1 MMDPG
6 AGLPKI
12 DPLRERLAAPEL
24 AHARAT
30 LRTNGVF
37 ALVEHSSALLAEI
50 AASRARFEELS
61 RMIEG
66 RPPAERAHMIE
77 GYLRASARSP
87 VELAEDLRAL
97 HGPQGLLDPAA
108 LGERTERLADQLER
122 MIEMNLALMLV
133 AMSPTDA
140 PGVNVKAL
148 MPLAKTSGRWSRRV
162 EALNLIGLLS
172 RAEINPANRTSMAV
186 LTRQLAARTEH
197 RWVQPAALDAF
208 AAANVDA
215 AHEMAR
221 ERLTKPDDG
230 DDFLV
235 RARIV
240 DLIPRY
246 RNVGWSDLLP
256 LAWADPSDLVRL
268 TAANIERDART
279 LERAACRDP
288 SYKVRAATIIA
299 FAKRVDEQ
307 AEPAITYALANDTHD
322 FVVQTASE
330 ELVALVRR
338 GKPPSFEAQSALQG
352 AVERVE
358 LGPAVRTACA
368 DALAEIDVLSNA
380 IKRSVYDALLPIVDN
395 TPVGGST
402 RILSKVFSIMDDEN
416 LGRVLTVLARADYAL
431 SIDRIPEGII
441 LYRGE
446 PRKFAFWRFLY
457 ELRHPTPSKRQAFV
471 HTWGRKPRGSL
482 RAPPGGLAELTA
494 TQVPG
499 ERVLVERS
507 GGWGRHLPL
516 VDDLLATGVFRPK
529 PVAISS
535 AFGITRL
542 QPPASVAD
550 RAHAW
555 LTLSFR
561 YAALADLRRRALDSD
576 EPATQLAYVN
586 EVVRAT
592 GISLSYAP
600 HAFGGVSGGLELSA
614 PTGLS
619 YVAPPRMYQSQ
630 EVPLPP
636 PPPTA
641 PPPPPEPPPPPPPPP
656 EFSGSFAFL
665 APGPL
670 SAITDRFPELGET
683 WHELTSYATSSEG
696 NRLPELA
703 AYVLV
708 VLGAMMARAI
718 VIRRSIER
726 DRRAIPLVI
735 GGWGTRG
742 KSGTERLKAGLF
754 QGLGHETLVKTTG
767 CEAMFIHAIP
777 GMPAREVFI
786 YRPYDKATVWEQR
799 DVLGLGSRFGAR
811 VFLYECMALQPDLVN
826 LIQAQWMRDDMSTL
840 TNAYPDHE
848 DVQGPAGFDVATTI
862 SEFIPTKGMLFTSED
877 QMLPILAGAA
887 KARETTM
894 RSVPQREADLISDD
908 LLKRFPYQEHPRNI
922 ALVTSMARALGIPP
936 LLAIVEMADNVVPDL
951 GVLKT
956 YPTVPWL
963 GRQLTFSNGM
973 SANERTGAL
982 ANWRRTGFDKLEPDS
997 DPKRWVI
1004 TVVNNRG
1011 DRIARSEVFA
1021 RFLVEDIAA
1030 HRHILIGSNVG
1041 GLVGFIRTALD
1052 RHLLASSP
1060 THNLAGTPAEA
1071 LQTARLRIDRSFAKL
1086 KVGKTTAASVLAE
1099 CAALGFPQLD
1109 PAQVEQLLAPS
1120 APAEPYEVGKRTVE
1134 AAFSNYEDAERRP
1147 YMVAMIARR
1156 RAVIA
1161 IHQLVTQ
1168 ALTSDPKAIDRAFGA
1183 TYRALFDEGVVP
1195 LHDYSLTGDQII
1207 DIIAKRTPP
1216 GANVS
1221 IMGVQNIKG
1230 TGLDFVY
1237 RWVGTDMVAKS
1248 LNALK
1253 SPVKEQRERALRELL
1268 VHDDYG
1274 LVDASLALGT
1284 VEAAR
1289 DRDADRAAL
1298 PYEAVVAR
1306 LRDVVTTRTKKL
1318 TATGKVSVT
1327 ARVRKIFG
1335 ETFDYLDSIRRQRM
1349 ARDVVTALVA
1359 GRMSHAMAAVRMRE
1373 IVARAK
1379 GQWMVAARSG

>member
-1 MMDPG
+1 VNNAG
-6 AGLPKI
+6 GLPKI
-12 DPLRERLAAPEL
+12 DSLRERLAAPEL
-24 AHARAT
+24 AQART
-30 LRTNGVF
+30 ILGQGGVF
-37 ALVEHSSALLAEI
+37 ALLDHASAALGEI

-61 RMIEG
+61 RVIEG
-66 RPPAERAHMIE
+66 RAPAERRQIIE
-77 GYLRASARSP
+77 GYLRASTRPGES
-87 VELAEDLRAL
+87 LKEDLEAL
-97 HGPQGLLDPAA
+97 HGPDGLLDPAA
-108 LGERTERLADQLER
+108 LGERTERMADQLER
-122 MIEMNLALMLV
+122 VIEMNLALMNV
-133 AMSPTDA
+133 AVAPTDMV
-140 PGVNVKAL
+140 GVNVKLL

-162 EALNLIGLLS
+162 EALALIGQLS
-172 RAEINPANRTSMAV
+172 RADINPANRTLLAV

-221 ERLTKPDDG
+221 ERLTKPDGG

-240 DLIPRY
+240 ELIPRY
-246 RNVGWSDLLP
+246 RNVGWSDLMP

-268 TAANIERDART
+268 TAANIERELPA
-279 LERAACRDP
+279 LESASCRDS
-288 SYKVRAATIIA
+288 SYKVRAAALIA
-299 FAKRVDEQ
+299 FAKRADDL
-307 AEPAITYALANDTHD
+307 AEPAMVYALANDTND
-322 FVVQTASE
+322 FVVQTAAE
-330 ELVALVRR
+330 ELVALVHR
-338 GKPPSFEAQSALQG
+338 GKTPSLASQTALQR
-352 AVERVE
+352 AAERVD
-358 LGPAVRTACA
+358 LGPAVRTGCA

-380 IKRSVYDALLPIVDN
+380 IKRSVYDALVPIVDN

-402 RILSKVFSIMDDEN
+402 RILGKVFSVMDDDN

-431 SIDRIPEGII
+431 SIDRIPEGLI

-446 PRKFAFWRFLY
+446 PRKFAFWRFLF
-457 ELRHPTPSKRQAFV
+457 ELRNPTPSKRQAFI

-482 RAPPGGLAELTA
+482 RSPPGGLAELTA

-516 VDDLLATGVFRPK
+516 VDDLLATGVFTPK

-542 QPPASVAD
+542 RPPAHLAD
-550 RAHAW
+550 RAQAW

-586 EVVRAT
+586 EVTRAT
-592 GISLSYAP
+592 GIALSYAP

-619 YVAPPRMYQSQ
+619 YVAPP
-630 EVPLPP
+630 PP
-636 PPPTA
+636 PPGPR
-641 PPPPPEPPPPPPPPP
+641 
-656 EFSGSFAFL
+656 SFTFL

-670 SAITDRFPELGET
+670 SVIADRFPEIGET
-683 WHELTSYATSSEG
+683 WHDLTSYAASSQG

-718 VIRRSIER
+718 VIRRAIEH

-767 CEAMFIHAIP
+767 CEAMFIHSIP

-799 DVLGLGSRFGAR
+799 DVLGLGRRFGAR

-887 KARETTM
+887 KERGTTM
-894 RSVPQREADLISDD
+894 RSVPQREAELISDD

-982 ANWRRTGFDKLEPDS
+982 ANWRRTGFDKLEPDT
-997 DPKRWVI
+997 DPKRWVV

-1021 RFLVEDIAA
+1021 RFLVEDIGA

-1052 RHLLASSP
+1052 RHILASSP
-1060 THNLAGTPAEA
+1060 THNLAGSPAEA
-1071 LQTARLRIDRSFAKL
+1071 MQTARSRLDRAFAKV
-1086 KVGKTTAASVLAE
+1086 KVGKTTAASVIAE

-1109 PAQVEQLLAPS
+1109 PALVERLLAPS
-1120 APAEPYEVGKRTVE
+1120 TPAEPYDAGRRAVE
-1134 AAFSNYEDAERRP
+1134 SALANFEDAERRP
-1147 YMVAMIARR
+1147 YVVSMIARR

-1168 ALTSDPKAIDRAFGA
+1168 ALASDPKSIDRAFGA
-1183 TYRALFDEGVVP
+1183 TYRALFNEGVVP
-1195 LHDYSLTGDQII
+1195 LVDYALTGDQII
-1207 DIIAKRTPP
+1207 DIIAKQTPP
-1216 GANVS
+1216 GAQVS

-1248 LNALK
+1248 LDGLK
-1253 SPVKEQRERALRELL
+1253 SPTKEQRERALRALL

-1274 LVDASLALGT
+1274 LVDASLALST
-1284 VEAAR
+1284 VEEAR
-1289 DRDADRAAL
+1289 DRDTERATL

-1306 LRDVVTTRTKKL
+1306 LRDVVAMRTKKL
-1318 TATGKVSVT
+1318 TAKGKASVT
-1327 ARVRKIFG
+1327 ARVRKLFG

-1379 GQWMVAARSG
+1379 GQWMVARAS

>member
-1 MMDPG
+1 MMG
-6 AGLPKI
+6 ASGLPKI
-12 DPLRERLAAPEL
+12 DSLRERLAAPEL
-24 AHARAT
+24 AHARA
-30 LRTNGVF
+30 LLVQGGV
-37 ALVEHSSALLAEI
+37 LALLDHAFASLGEI

-61 RMIEG
+61 RVIEG
-66 RPPAERAHMIE
+66 RPPMERRQVIE
-77 GYLRASARSP
+77 GYLRATAGSP
-87 VELAEDLRAL
+87 TSLKEDLQAL
-97 HGPQGLLDPAA
+97 HGPDGLLDPAA
-108 LGERTERLADQLER
+108 LGERTERMADQLER
-122 MIEMNLALMLV
+122 VIEMNLALMNV
-133 AMSPTDA
+133 ALSPTDMV
-140 PGVNVKAL
+140 GVNVKLL

-162 EALNLIGLLS
+162 EALGLIGQLS
-172 RAEINPANRTSMAV
+172 RADINPANRTSMAV

-221 ERLTKPDDG
+221 ERLTKPDGG

-268 TAANIERDART
+268 TAANIEREVPA
-279 LERAACRDP
+279 LETAACRD
-288 SYKVRAATIIA
+288 SSHKVRAAALIA
-299 FAKRVDEQ
+299 FAKRADDQ
-307 AEPAITYALANDTHD
+307 AAPAMAYALANDTND
-322 FVVQTASE
+322 FVVQTAAE

-338 GKPPSFEAQSALQG
+338 GKAPSLEVQSALQH
-352 AVERVE
+352 AAERVD
-358 LGPAVRTACA
+358 LGPAVRTGCA

-380 IKRSVYDALLPIVDN
+380 IKRSVYDALVPIVDN

-402 RILSKVFSIMDDEN
+402 RILSKVFSVMDDES
-416 LGRVLTVLARADYAL
+416 LGRVLTVIARADYAL

-446 PRKFAFWRFLY
+446 PRKFAFWRFLF
-457 ELRHPTPSKRQAFV
+457 ELRNPTPSKRQAFV

-516 VDDLLATGVFRPK
+516 VDDLLATGVFTPK

-542 QPPASVAD
+542 QPPASLAE

-586 EVVRAT
+586 EVTRAT
-592 GISLSYAP
+592 GILLSYAP
-600 HAFGGVSGGLELSA
+600 HRFGGVSGGLELSA

-619 YVAPPRMYQSQ
+619 YVVPPRNVEMP
-630 EVPLPP
+630 ERHMTPP
-636 PPPTA
+636 PPPG
-641 PPPPPEPPPPPPPPP
+641 PH
-656 EFSGSFAFL
+656 SFTFM

-670 SAITDRFPELGET
+670 SMITDRFPELGET
-683 WHELTSYATSSEG
+683 WHSLTSYAASSQG

-718 VIRRSIER
+718 VIRRAIEH

-767 CEAMFIHAIP
+767 CEAMFIHSIP

-799 DVLGLGSRFGAR
+799 DVLSLGRRFGAR

-887 KARETTM
+887 KERGTTM
-894 RSVPQREADLISDD
+894 RSVPQREAELISDD

-922 ALVTSMARALGIPP
+922 ALVTSMARALGIAP

-1060 THNLAGTPAEA
+1060 THNLAGSPAEA
-1071 LQTARLRIDRSFAKL
+1071 MQTARSRIDRAFAKL
-1086 KVGKTTAASVLAE
+1086 KIGKTTTASVLAE

-1109 PAQVEQLLAPS
+1109 PALVERLLAPS
-1120 APAEPYEVGKRTVE
+1120 APTEPYEAGRRAVE
-1134 AAFSNYEDAERRP
+1134 SAFANFEDAERRP
-1147 YMVAMIARR
+1147 YVVAMIARR

-1168 ALTSDPKAIDRAFGA
+1168 ALASDPKSIDRAFGA
-1183 TYRALFDEGVVP
+1183 TYRALFDEGIIP
-1195 LHDYSLTGDQII
+1195 LVDYSLTGDQII

-1248 LNALK
+1248 LNGLK
-1253 SPVKEQRERALRELL
+1253 SPTKEQRERALRELL

-1284 VEAAR
+1284 VEEAR
-1289 DRDADRAAL
+1289 DRDTERATL
-1298 PYEAVVAR
+1298 PYDAVVAR
-1306 LRDVVTTRTKKL
+1306 LRDVVATRTKKL
-1318 TATGKVSVT
+1318 TAKGKASVT
-1327 ARVRKIFG
+1327 ARVRKLFG
-1335 ETFDYLDSIRRQRM
+1335 ETFDYLDSVRRQRM

-1379 GQWMVAARSG
+1379 GQWMVAAQSG